1 MSGFGAVVMA
11 LFTVFRS
18 YHPDCDAD
26 IVDIVNIVDAR
37 EGKPTRSPEA
47 ALPSG
52 GGCGLPLGGS
62 EETSG

>member
-18 YHPDCDAD
+18 YHPDRDAD
-26 IVDIVNIVDAR
+26 IVDIVDAR

>member
-1 MSGFGAVVMA
+1 MMSNVTKNLV
-11 LFTVFRS
+11 LLLCRVFRS

-26 IVDIVNIVDAR
+26 IVDIVDAR

>member
-1 MSGFGAVVMA
+1 MT
-11 LFTVFRS
+11 LCTVFRS
-18 YHPDCDAD
+18 NHHDCDAD
-26 IVDIVNIVDAR
+26 IADVVDIVDAR

>member
-26 IVDIVNIVDAR
+26 IVDIVDAR
-37 EGKPTRSPEA
+37 EGKTTRSPEA